1 MLCVRVCVC
10 GVPIFL
16 AKALLT
22 TLLTHDFGEEEEE
35 EEALLGSPNILVNLC
50 QLNNC
55 WSARRIFT
63 WDIAAAILIN
73 D

>member
-1 MLCVRVCVC
+1 MLCVC
-10 GVPIFL
+10 GVSIFL

-22 TLLTHDFGEEEEE
+22 TLLTHDLGEEE